1 MGWGAGHES
10 WRIQYHK
17 IYGDLKQP
25 QVWTD
30 LDEFLAAYL
39 GRQRGQAV
47 SYSYYLYGFR
57 WALYK

>member
-30 LDEFLAAYL
+30 LDEFL
-39 GRQRGQAV
+39 QRTWEDKGAGSFV
-47 SYSYYLYGFR
+47 
-57 WALYK
+57 